1 MVTFLSSKLFD
12 RNLNEAISSAE
23 INVTLNVTS
32 VSTSKITSSRF
43 PKKIFL
49 TRLLT
54 LMQLILHKYH
64 DVRSLQNY
72 TKAFQTS
79 LRLSCK
85 LCWKLVLPISL
96 TLVVRKRKT
105 LNWTEVEEFSIF
117 SGYVLYCIYVI
128 IYTVISANTR
138 QNDWCH
144 FLRLNYKRE
153 ATY

>member
-1 MVTFLSSKLFD
+1 
-12 RNLNEAISSAE
+12 
-23 INVTLNVTS
+23 
-32 VSTSKITSSRF
+32 
-43 PKKIFL
+43 
-49 TRLLT
+49 
-54 LMQLILHKYH
+54 MQLILHKYH

-72 TKAFQTS
+72 TKTFQTS

-85 LCWKLVLPISL
+85 LCWKFVQPISL
-96 TLVVRKRKT
+96 NLAVRERKT

-117 SGYVLYCIYVI
+117 SGYVLYCIYVF

-144 FLRLNYKRE
+144 SLRLNYIRV